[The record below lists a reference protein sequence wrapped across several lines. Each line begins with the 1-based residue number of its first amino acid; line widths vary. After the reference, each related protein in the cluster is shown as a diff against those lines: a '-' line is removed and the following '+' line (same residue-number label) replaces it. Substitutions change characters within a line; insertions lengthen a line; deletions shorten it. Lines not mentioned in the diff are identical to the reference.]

1 MNCQITIMEPA
12 STITKVQNTNNST
25 TVRFNDDFF
34 NALTTLT
41 IDECEKFFEEHYEN
55 NIEQFSSNLGDK
67 KMSLLRSCIG
77 LLNRLEG
84 DATHNLFAGRVLIFL
99 ARVIPLFDQSG
110 INIKSDFSAK
120 KHSHRILEKL
130 KQISKQNVDGDKK
143 SQQLNNHQDMEEGE
157 TISDDDSN
165 EPLPQ
170 EDCGTIFERFWGV
183 KQFLDSPNLLYDKDN
198 WFKFRKHID
207 AIVYRMETKP
217 ATSKLWLLKNS
228 YMTDQETLA
237 IQFNDVNMR
246 RCFLVQIL
254 VVLQYLELPVEA
266 RPESYILDKGQSSW
280 SSSVVRRIYGILD
293 VMPNLEEGRKFL
305 GYVRQILRREEMWN
319 EWKNDKC
326 QELKTLTDV
335 NENGNGDEE
344 EDEVINMRGTYHKR
358 RKISDELSSAKP
370 YNMHVIGSQDMSRLW
385 NMKSNQRFN
394 TPTVGKYLNISQEK
408 QDECFQDPNYS
419 FRVLRLLRK
428 SPHFFE
434 QTSAVIQSL
443 DLYLKNAASRY
454 LQSQNNSTK
463 IPTNDATI
471 NTKINST
478 SLVIKNPPKNDEKR
492 NNLESEISHCLEA
505 NSKDSSQ
512 EELSNAA
519 STTSPPDEVKTSLTT
534 SPIQMEAEDSIQLNH
549 NNNINKT
556 G

>member
-1 MNCQITIMEPA
+1 MYQ
-12 STITKVQNTNNST
+12 T
-25 TVRFNDDFF
+25 TEMREETEATALLI

-41 IDECEKFFEEHYEN
+41 IDECERFFEENFEN

-110 INIKSDFSAK
+110 INIKSDFSTK
-120 KHSHRILEKL
+120 KQSQRILEKL
-130 KQISKQNVDGDKK
+130 KQISKQNADRDKK
-143 SQQLNNHQDMEEGE
+143 SLQLNNHHDMEEGE

-165 EPLPQ
+165 EPVPQ
-170 EDCGTIFERFWGV
+170 EDCDTVFERFWGI
-183 KQFLDSPNLLYDKDN
+183 KQFLDSPNSLYDKDN

-207 AIVYRMETKP
+207 AIIYRMETKP
-217 ATSKLWLLKNS
+217 ATSKVWELKNS
-228 YMTDQETLA
+228 FMTDQETLA

-254 VVLQYLELPVEA
+254 IVLQYLELPVEA
-266 RPESYILDKGQSSW
+266 RPESYTLDKGQSSW

-293 VMPNLEEGRKFL
+293 LMPSQEEGRRFL

-319 EWKNDKC
+319 KWKNDKC
-326 QELKTLTDV
+326 QEPKKLADV
-335 NENGNGDEE
+335 NED
-344 EDEVINMRGTYHKR
+344 EDEIINMRGTYHKR
-358 RKISDELSSAKP
+358 RKISDELSSAKL
-370 YNMHVIGSQDMSRLW
+370 YNMHLIGSQDMSRLW

-394 TPTVGKYLNISQEK
+394 TPTVGKYLNIPQEK

-419 FRVLRLLRK
+419 FRVLRLLRR

-454 LQSQNNSTK
+454 LQSQNNSSK
-463 IPTNDATI
+463 IPTNDTTI
-471 NTKINST
+471 NTKVNST
-478 SLVIKNPPKNDEKR
+478 SLIIKEPPKNGEKT
-492 NNLESEISHCLEA
+492 NNLESEMNHCLEA

-512 EELSNAA
+512 EEFSNAA
-519 STTSPPDEVKTSLTT
+519 STTSPPDEVKTPLTI

-549 NNNINKT
+549 NHNNNNNE
-556 G
+556 